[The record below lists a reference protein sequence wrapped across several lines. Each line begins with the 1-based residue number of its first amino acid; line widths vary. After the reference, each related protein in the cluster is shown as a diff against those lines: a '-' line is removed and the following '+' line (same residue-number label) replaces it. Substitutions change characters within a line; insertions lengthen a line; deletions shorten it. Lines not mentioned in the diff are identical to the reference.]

1 MRDERPLS
9 HVSAP
14 VLALLAAGLALQ
26 IGLHAVTPEPQA
38 KAQDLT
44 QPPAASLLRLASLGD
59 PIALAKI
66 LMLQL
71 QAFDYQSG
79 SKIPYKELDYA
90 RVEAWLSR
98 ILELDPGGQYPLL
111 AASRLYAEV
120 PDEAR
125 QRSMLDFVYRQYLL
139 DPNRRWPWLAHATF
153 LAKHRLQDMDL
164 ALKYAAA
171 LQKYTTA
178 KDVPAWATTMEI
190 FIREDM
196 NELETARVMIGGL
209 LASGRITDRGELNFL
224 DGRLREIEERL
235 KQGAP
240 RNAKVDCQNI
250 DICDGI
256 LTKPGAI
263 RPQKCE
269 ICHFRPGTDIADKAE
284 PLTFPWGNNMK
295 TKQTGFTLVEI
306 AIVLVIIGLLLGGI
320 LKGQEMITQ
329 AKIKNVVNDFNGIT
343 AAMNSYQDRYR
354 ALPGDDLNAAGRWG
368 TNAGRLG

>member
-9 HVSAP
+9 HVSGP

-26 IGLHAVTPEPQA
+26 IGLHAAMPRPRA
-38 KAQDLT
+38 AAPDLL
-44 QPPAASLLRLASLGD
+44 PAPSASLLRLASLGE
-59 PIALAKI
+59 PVALAKI

-79 SKIPYKELDYA
+79 SKVPYKELDYT
-90 RVEAWLSR
+90 RVQAWLAR
-98 ILELDPGGQYPLL
+98 ILELDPEGQYPLL

-153 LAKHRLQDMDL
+153 LAKHRLQDMEL

-178 KDVPAWATTMEI
+178 KDVPPWVVTMEI
-190 FIREDM
+190 FIREDL

-235 KQGAP
+235 KQ
-240 RNAKVDCQNI
+240 RSAK
-250 DICDGI
+250 
-256 LTKPGAI
+256 
-263 RPQKCE
+263 
-269 ICHFRPGTDIADKAE
+269 
-284 PLTFPWGNNMK
+284 
-295 TKQTGFTLVEI
+295 
-306 AIVLVIIGLLLGGI
+306 
-320 LKGQEMITQ
+320 
-329 AKIKNVVNDFNGIT
+329 
-343 AAMNSYQDRYR
+343 
-354 ALPGDDLNAAGRWG
+354 
-368 TNAGRLG
+368 